1 MKHQQKGLKGF
12 DQFALKSIAARKVT
26 GGQTVEAD
34 LEQRR
39 KNIEDGMIDRR

>member
-12 DQFALKSIAARKVT
+12 EQFALKSISARKVT
-26 GGQTVEAD
+26 GGQTATDD
-34 LEQRR
+34 LAKWR